1 MTMTP
6 VPAYSLAER
15 DRRWAL
21 ARELMAAEGVDA
33 LLVYGEREMVYPT
46 LHAHD
51 VYFTNDRPGSIVIF
65 CRDADP
71 MVLVGFPAQIN
82 DHIEASDRGEPSWL
96 DPRNLR
102 VARHPRGVIEVLR
115 AHGLGGASGAT
126 IGVIGIDPSPP
137 WHLVPILPQALWLAL
152 SEELP
157 GATFVGVHR
166 TFLDLASRQSAEEQ
180 AVLAYCAAVGDA
192 MAQAMLEATK
202 PGVTE
207 ADVIAA
213 GTAEGYRHG
222 TIVPPMVVQPGA
234 AAVAWD
240 RPAYAY
246 RPAAPRI
253 LAEGDL
259 LLAEASCCFGMRES
273 QHQIAIA
280 VGGVHPD
287 AAHAARIARDSY
299 DAGRQ
304 ALRPGHTFGDVVRAM
319 RERVADAGSWN
330 VHPLVHAL
338 YPYRPS
344 GAWGAGMRARPSTS
358 DCGPIAEIAM
368 IGVDTPIRPGMAFSL
383 EPNCVVGRHTVSIG
397 GTVIMSETGPTEL
410 NPFTAQLLRA

>member
-65 CRDADP
+65 GRDGDP
-71 MVLVGFPAQIN
+71 MVLVAFPAQVS
-82 DHIEASDRGEPSWL
+82 DHIEASDRGEPAWV

-102 VARHPRGVIEVLR
+102 VARHPRGVIDVLR
-115 AHGLGGASGAT
+115 EYGLDDAT

-137 WHLVPILPQALWLAL
+137 WHVVPMLPQALWLAL

-157 GATFVGVHR
+157 AATFVGVHGR
-166 TFLDLASRQSAEEQ
+166 FLDLASRQSAEEQ

-207 ADVIAA
+207 AEVIAA
-213 GTAEGYRHG
+213 GAAEGYRHG
-222 TIVPPMVVQPGA
+222 TIVPPMIVQPGT
-234 AAVAWD
+234 AAVGWD

-246 RPAAPRI
+246 QPGAPRV

-259 LLAEASCCFGMRES
+259 LLAEASCCFAMRES

-280 VGGVHPD
+280 VGDVHPD
-287 AAHAARIARDSY
+287 AAGAARIARDAY
-299 DAGRQ
+299 DAGRL

-319 RERVADAGSWN
+319 RDPIADSGSWN

-344 GAWGAGMRARPSTS
+344 GAWGAGMRARPTTS
-358 DCGPIAEIAM
+358 GCGPIAEIAM
-368 IGVDTPIRPGMAFSL
+368 IGADTAIRPGMAFSL

-397 GTVIMSETGPTEL
+397 GTVIMGDGGPVEL